1 MSIAA
6 RFALAMTLAL
16 AVVMFLAGTMLFDKT
31 ARVVESSVDQSL
43 AAATSVL
50 GDTAQAKEDGTELY
64 EQTSSGAR
72 PVGRATR
79 FDVKILQ
86 GEYKG
91 GTGHLYQEGP
101 DNSLLVP
108 DTGNNPRKDLYGLFL
123 VVTAAVVSVGAV
135 VSAMI
140 AMQISKPL
148 NVLVNDVRAIARGN
162 LHHRTNTKGSGE
174 VRGLAQA
181 IDKMAHTLQGAQDAE
196 IEFGVRE
203 REREVAMQV
212 AESLLP
218 EDTPTLPGYSV
229 AMAHVGSDEPGGDF
243 HDYQEMDNGRLA
255 LFVCDVS
262 GKGVP
267 GAIVGAT
274 ARAYL
279 KSELEQFSDAEQ
291 SLKRVN
297 RAVARDVRR
306 GMFVTALGMVID
318 SKEHVATVACAGHK
332 LPLVRWDAAAGQVKL
347 IQPGGIALGF
357 DKGPVFDRSLELI
370 RAPLEP
376 GDRLLIAGTGA
387 VQVQNPEGEELG
399 EKALYRAF
407 ARHAKKEPKEIM
419 ERLLIAL
426 ENHAGETPFPAD
438 VSIIILSRDNV

>member
-6 RFALAMTLAL
+6 RFALGMTFAL
-16 AVVMFLAGTMLFDKT
+16 AVVMFIAGNVLFEKT

-43 AAATSVL
+43 AAAASVL
-50 GDTAQAKEDGTELY
+50 ADTAQAKAAGKELF
-64 EQTSSGAR
+64 EQTTSSAR
-72 PVGRATR
+72 TVGRATR
-79 FDVKILQ
+79 FDVKILEGQ
-86 GEYKG
+86 YEG
-91 GTGHLYQEGP
+91 GTGHLYQLDPE
-101 DNSLLVP
+101 NSLLVP

-123 VVTAAVVSVGAV
+123 VVTAAVVAVGAL
-135 VSAMI
+135 VSAAI

-162 LHHRTNTKGSGE
+162 LHHRTHTKGSGE
-174 VRGLAQA
+174 VRGLALA
-181 IDKMAHTLQGAQDAE
+181 IDKMAHSLQGAQEAE

-218 EDTPTLPGYSV
+218 EETPTLEGYGV
-229 AMAHVGSDEPGGDF
+229 AMAHVSSEEPGGDF
-243 HDYQEMDNGRLA
+243 HDFQELENGGLA

-262 GKGVP
+262 GKGAP

-279 KSELEQFSDAEQ
+279 KAELAHMSDAEE

-306 GMFVTALGMVID
+306 GMFVTALGVVVDI
-318 SKEHVATVACAGHK
+318 KEHVATIACAGHK
-332 LPLVRWDAAAGQVKL
+332 LPLVRWDAGEGQVKL

-376 GDRLLIAGTGA
+376 GDRLLLAGTGA
-387 VQVQNPEGEELG
+387 VLVQNSEGEELG

-407 ARHAKKEPKEIM
+407 ARHAKKEPNEIM

-426 ENHAGETPFPAD
+426 ENHAGETPLPAD
-438 VSIIILSRDNV
+438 VSIIILSRDDA

>member
-16 AVVMFLAGTMLFDKT
+16 VVVMFIAGTVLFDKT
-31 ARVVESSVDQSL
+31 ARVVESSVDYSL

-50 GDTAQAKEDGTELY
+50 ADTAAAKKAGKELF
-64 EQTSSGAR
+64 EQTSNSAR
-72 PVGRATR
+72 TVGRATR
-79 FDVKILQ
+79 FDVKILE

-91 GTGHLYQEGP
+91 DTGHLYQQGP
-101 DNSLLVP
+101 ENSLLVP
-108 DTGNNPRKDLYGLFL
+108 HTGDSPRKDLYGLFL
-123 VVTAAVVSVGAV
+123 VVAAAVVLVGAL
-135 VSAMI
+135 VSAAI

-148 NVLVNDVRAIARGN
+148 NVLVHDVRAIARGN
-162 LHHRTNTKGSGE
+162 LHHRTSTKGGGE
-174 VRGLAQA
+174 VRGLALA
-181 IDKMAHTLQGAQDAE
+181 IDKMANSLQGAQDAE

-218 EDTPTLPGYSV
+218 EDTPSLEGYKV
-229 AMAHVGSDEPGGDF
+229 ARAHVGSEEPGGDF
-243 HDYQEMDNGRLA
+243 HDFQETQDGGLA

-279 KSELEQFSDAEQ
+279 KAELQHISDPDE

-306 GMFVTALGMVID
+306 GMFVTA
-318 SKEHVATVACAGHK
+318 
-332 LPLVRWDAAAGQVKL
+332 
-347 IQPGGIALGF
+347 
-357 DKGPVFDRSLELI
+357 
-370 RAPLEP
+370 
-376 GDRLLIAGTGA
+376 
-387 VQVQNPEGEELG
+387 
-399 EKALYRAF
+399 
-407 ARHAKKEPKEIM
+407 
-419 ERLLIAL
+419 
-426 ENHAGETPFPAD
+426 
-438 VSIIILSRDNV
+438 